1 MATARRYALWARLV
15 VTAIY
20 LAGIVVQ
27 FLLAGYG
34 FFEGKWGAHEGL
46 GWSLMHGLPLLT
58 LIVTLVI
65 WRPAPTCG
73 SRSPSVCWASPSP
86 SSRRRAGGRASSTR

>member
-1 MATARRYALWARLV
+1 METARRYALWARLV
-15 VTAIY
+15 VTALY
-20 LAGIVVQ
+20 LAGIVQ

-65 WRPAPTCG
+65 WRRGPTCG
-73 SRSPSVCWASPSP
+73 SRSRSACWASPSR
-86 SSRRRAGGRASSTR
+86 SSRQRAGGRAPSTH